1 VPDVLQY
8 QDQLDEIDQLT
19 ARIHALADALRVK
32 GFYPSGGAEV
42 AEAIQTAM
50 AMENDSVMTVPIAN
64 WAAFGG
70 TKEVIIW
77 LPITDIAT
85 TITALVALRKQII
98 EDVYQVMGL
107 SDIMRGATE
116 AQETLGAQQL
126 KSQYGSTRIRDK
138 QQELVRIARD
148 LVEITLEIITGHF
161 SEKTIIEMS
170 QTQLPTNEMKAQGL
184 QMLQQQGMQLMQQAQ
199 QTGQPPDQD
208 QMMVLQAEMKK
219 LQERPT
225 TDQIF
230 TFLQDNK
237 ARSFTLDIETDST
250 IMVDEMGEKQRRTEF
265 VQALGSLIPQLAT
278 MVQTEPKMANVA
290 AEILKFS
297 TSAFRAG
304 RPLDGAIDE
313 MTEMMKA
320 KSDQPKGDDPE
331 TAKGKIQI
339 QLEQMKQ
346 TTIQQKNAADIQLK
360 QQELAMKNAH
370 EQARIRSEALM
381 AAGQLN
387 AKTGDEQAKQVV
399 QAQKAQENRESH
411 QAHMMENAQKM
422 AIDRQKA
429 DAALRAQAIKAMQP
443 PPQGRPV

>member
-1 VPDVLQY
+1 
-8 QDQLDEIDQLT
+8 
-19 ARIHALADALRVK
+19 
-32 GFYPSGGAEV
+32 
-42 AEAIQTAM
+42 
-50 AMENDSVMTVPIAN
+50 
-64 WAAFGG
+64 
-70 TKEVIIW
+70 
-77 LPITDIAT
+77 
-85 TITALVALRKQII
+85 
-98 EDVYQVMGL
+98 MGL

-290 AEILKFS
+290 GEILKFS

-320 KSDQPKGDDPE
+320 KGDQPKGDDPE

-346 TTIQQKNAADIQLK
+346 TTIQQKNQADIQLK

-387 AKTGDEQAKQVV
+387 AKTGDEQAKQAV

>member
-1 VPDVLQY
+1 LQY
-8 QDQLDEIDQLT
+8 KDQLDEIDQLT

-32 GFYPSGGAEV
+32 GFYPAGGAEI

-50 AMENDSVMTVPIAN
+50 TAENDSALIVPISN

-70 TKEVIIW
+70 TSKVLEW

-148 LVEITLEIITGHF
+148 LVEITLEIITSNF
-161 SEKTIIEMS
+161 SEVTMIEMS
-170 QTQLPTNEMKAQGL
+170 QTQLPTKEMKAQGL

-208 QMMVLQAEMKK
+208 QMMVLQAEMQK

-225 TDQIF
+225 TDQVF
-230 TFLQDNK
+230 KFLKDNR

-250 IMVDEMGEKQRRTEF
+250 ILVDEQGEKQRRTEF
-265 VQALGSLIPQLAT
+265 VQALGSLLPQLST
-278 MVQTEPKMANVA
+278 MVQNEPKMANVA
-290 AEILKFS
+290 GEILKFS

-320 KSDQPKGDDPE
+320 KGDQPRGDDPE
-331 TAKGKIQI
+331 TAKGKVQIQI
-339 QLEQMKQ
+339 EQMKQ
-346 TTIQQKNAADIQLK
+346 QTIQQKNQADIQLR
-360 QQELAMKNAH
+360 QQELAMKDQH
-370 EQARIRSEALM
+370 EQARIRSEALI
-381 AAGQLN
+381 AAGKLN
-387 AKTGDEQAKQVV
+387 ASAGDEQAKQVV

-411 QAHMMENAQKM
+411 QAHMMENQQKM